1 MNRAIV
7 GVAFAVALLGSGS
20 AFAAGAAAPATPAPA
35 AAAAPMDSTTPP
47 TPPATLKC
55 KAPKVPTQVTSKSG
69 KVTWKCVKPAATP
82 ATTPA
87 PH

>member
-20 AFAAGAAAPATPAPA
+20 AFAAGAAAPAATPAPA
-35 AAAAPMDSTTPP
+35 AAAAPADSTTPP
-47 TPPATLKC
+47 TTLKC

-69 KVTWKCVKPAATP
+69 KVSWKCVKPAATP
-82 ATTPA
+82 ATPA
-87 PH
+87 PQ